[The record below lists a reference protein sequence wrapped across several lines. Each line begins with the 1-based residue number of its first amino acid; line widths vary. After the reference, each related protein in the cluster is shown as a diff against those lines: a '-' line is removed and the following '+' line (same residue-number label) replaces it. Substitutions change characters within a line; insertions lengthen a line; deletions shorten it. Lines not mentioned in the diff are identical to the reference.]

1 MAENGCVWEFH
12 PSYSAVK
19 GDSVDIESY
28 LVLLTD
34 TANMAHHLIEHLPR
48 WHPKRSFTLHMHN
61 FFQTQS
67 LLAEPCRIGIGPC
80 ITRRQQFWEFP
91 MRVQAGN
98 DAKLPYH
105 CGSGAFNDGVA
116 ILLWMDSSPVTM
128 RSTIHPLSGENSLLL
143 KMRIHPGNKST
154 NASRANF
161 TYFSGEC

>member
-1 MAENGCVWEFH
+1 
-12 PSYSAVK
+12 
-19 GDSVDIESY
+19 
-28 LVLLTD
+28 
-34 TANMAHHLIEHLPR
+34 
-48 WHPKRSFTLHMHN
+48 
-61 FFQTQS
+61 
-67 LLAEPCRIGIGPC
+67 
-80 ITRRQQFWEFP
+80 